1 MKVTPGLVRVDF
13 SFPTDSSGNLKIYE
27 VVDAFNDLKKANG
40 AVSMVGGV
48 GKVMVSYLSLRSND
62 GGQFEE
68 EGVVGLVVV
77 QVSGVVDDL
86 LEAGVIL
93 ADVDRCSRKVVA
105 SLATYQHQN
114 HLCRQIKTN
123 KQKQ

>member
-1 MKVTPGLVRVDF
+1 M
-13 SFPTDSSGNLKIYE
+13 
-27 VVDAFNDLKKANG
+27 
-40 AVSMVGGV
+40 M
-48 GKVMVSYLSLRSND
+48 SYLSLRSNG

-77 QVSGVVDDL
+77 HVGGLVDDL

-105 SLATYQHQN
+105 ILATYQHQN
-114 HLCRQIKTN
+114 HLCRQIKN